1 MQSKDINSVPNG
13 TLVAKD
19 NRLRQLKKLDWR
31 NYIVYLAFIGVIIYF
46 SISLYDEGFVTADNF
61 LNIVRQTAMISL
73 MGLAMTFVISTGEID
88 LSVGSITALSSLT
101 AALALQSG
109 LGLIGGVVVGLATG
123 LLVGL
128 VNGLLV
134 TKVAIPSFLVTL
146 GTMGIVKGLA
156 MWITDTAPVPIV
168 NSTFNFLFGSGNVGP
183 IPILLIWTLV
193 FTIIAHIL
201 LRKTSFGRQTLATGG
216 NESAARFSGVNTLK
230 IKLLVFLGS
239 GLMAGL
245 AGLLYA
251 GRMHAGRFTFG
262 EGDELSVIAA
272 VILGGTSLF
281 GGVGTVIGTVIGSLM
296 IGTINNGLI
305 IMGLDVSEQ
314 MMIKGAII
322 ILAVAFGRKSMKK

>member
-13 TLVAKD
+13 TLVAKN

-101 AALALQSG
+101 AALTLQSG

-146 GTMGIVKGLA
+146 GTMGIVQGLA

-168 NSTFNFLFGSGNVGP
+168 NSTFNFLFGSGNIGP

>member
-13 TLVAKD
+13 TLVAKN

-128 VNGLLV
+128 VNGLL
-134 TKVAIPSFLVTL
+134 
-146 GTMGIVKGLA
+146 
-156 MWITDTAPVPIV
+156 
-168 NSTFNFLFGSGNVGP
+168 
-183 IPILLIWTLV
+183 
-193 FTIIAHIL
+193 
-201 LRKTSFGRQTLATGG
+201 
-216 NESAARFSGVNTLK
+216 
-230 IKLLVFLGS
+230 
-239 GLMAGL
+239 
-245 AGLLYA
+245 
-251 GRMHAGRFTFG
+251 
-262 EGDELSVIAA
+262 
-272 VILGGTSLF
+272 
-281 GGVGTVIGTVIGSLM
+281 
-296 IGTINNGLI
+296 
-305 IMGLDVSEQ
+305 
-314 MMIKGAII
+314 
-322 ILAVAFGRKSMKK
+322 

>member
-1 MQSKDINSVPNG
+1 MQSKDSNLNG
-13 TLVAKD
+13 TVALGSHTVS
-19 NRLRQLKKLDWR
+19 RKKKSFDWR
-31 NYIVYLAFIGVIIYF
+31 DYIVYLAFIGVIIYF
-46 SISLYDEGFVTADNF
+46 SVTLHDQGFVSTDNL
-61 LNIVRQTAMISL
+61 LNIIRQTAMISL

-88 LSVGSITALSSLT
+88 LSVGSIAALSSLT
-101 AALALQSG
+101 AALTIQAG
-109 LGLIGGVVVGLATG
+109 FGMIGGVAIGLGTG

-134 TKVAIPSFLVTL
+134 TKLAIPSFLVTL
-146 GTMGIVKGLA
+146 GTMGTVAGLA

-168 NSTFNFLFGSGNVGP
+168 DATFNFVFGSGDIGP
-183 IPILLIWTLV
+183 IPILLVWTVLA
-193 FTIIAHIL
+193 TIIAHFL

-216 NESAARFSGVNTLK
+216 NESAARFSGVKTQR

-239 GLMAGL
+239 GFMAGF

-305 IMGLDVSEQ
+305 IMGLDVSQQ
-314 MMIKGAII
+314 MMIKGLII
-322 ILAVAFGRKSMKK
+322 ILAVAFGKKAIKR

>member
-1 MQSKDINSVPNG
+1 
-13 TLVAKD
+13 
-19 NRLRQLKKLDWR
+19 
-31 NYIVYLAFIGVIIYF
+31 
-46 SISLYDEGFVTADNF
+46 
-61 LNIVRQTAMISL
+61 
-73 MGLAMTFVISTGEID
+73 
-88 LSVGSITALSSLT
+88 
-101 AALALQSG
+101 
-109 LGLIGGVVVGLATG
+109 
-123 LLVGL
+123 
-128 VNGLLV
+128 
-134 TKVAIPSFLVTL
+134 
-146 GTMGIVKGLA
+146 
-156 MWITDTAPVPIV
+156 
-168 NSTFNFLFGSGNVGP
+168 
-183 IPILLIWTLV
+183 V

>member
-1 MQSKDINSVPNG
+1 MQSKDINPVPNG
-13 TLVAKD
+13 TFVVKN
-19 NRLRQLKKLDWR
+19 NRLQQLKKLDWR

-46 SISLYDEGFVTADNF
+46 SISLYDEGFVSTDNL

-109 LGLIGGVVVGLATG
+109 LGLIGGVVVGLGTG

-168 NSTFNFLFGSGNVGP
+168 NSTFNFIFGSGNIGS
-183 IPILLIWTLV
+183 IPILLIWTLA

-239 GLMAGL
+239 GLMAGF

-322 ILAVAFGRKSMKK
+322 ILAVAFGKKSMKK

>member
-13 TLVAKD
+13 TLVAKN

-314 MMIKGAII
+314 MMIKGTII